1 MRTRARI
8 GITLLALAVAG
19 ALAYGFLPRPV
30 PVDVAQVTQGPMAV
44 MVEEEGKTRV
54 MERYVVSAPIA
65 GYARRIDLDVGDAVR
80 PGQVVAAIEPARST
94 ALDPRS
100 RAQAA
105 ARVKAAEAGVAAIA
119 DHCAANSRAISTPNL
134 SRKYAPSSLPVLS
147 CRIIS
152 RMSS

>member
-80 PGQVVAAIEPARST
+80 AGQVVAAIEPARSG
-94 ALDPRS
+94 PR
-100 RAQAA
+100 
-105 ARVKAAEAGVAAIA
+105 
-119 DHCAANSRAISTPNL
+119 
-134 SRKYAPSSLPVLS
+134 
-147 CRIIS
+147 
-152 RMSS
+152 